1 MSILVAGGGGFIG
14 SHLVKKLV
22 ETGEKVVV
30 FDSQPIP
37 HSLQNLGG
45 QVVGVKGDATQMA
58 DILHAIQDHEVR
70 DIYHLIALL
79 ADVCQ
84 QKPLLAL
91 KVNVETTL
99 NFLEAARLCNLGK
112 VIFASSVAVYHPLER
127 PPVGEDA
134 STNPPSVYGATKVA
148 SEFFGLHYQRNF
160 GIDFRALRFT
170 TIYGR
175 GKSGGSTGIC
185 SLMIEKSALGESIR
199 GDIRDAVT
207 DWLYIKDAINSLILV
222 RTAESPRERI
232 FNIGGGSYRV
242 GEVAEV
248 VKRLIPSAQIELE
261 AKRLFPWPPA
271 YDWKRAER
279 ELGYKPQFN
288 LESGVKDFIEEVR
301 KS

>member
-30 FDSQPIP
+30 FDSQPIS

-45 QVVGVKGDATQMA
+45 QVVGVKGDATQLA

-91 KVNVETTL
+91 KANVETTL

-112 VIFASSVAVYHPLER
+112 VIFASSVAVYHPNER
-127 PPVGEDA
+127 SPVGEDA
-134 STNPPSVYGATKVA
+134 PTNPPSVYGATKVS
-148 SEFFGLHYQRNF
+148 SEFFGLHYHRNF

-185 SLMIEKSALGESIR
+185 SLMIEKSAMGESTR
-199 GDIRDAVT
+199 GDVRDAVT
-207 DWLYIKDAINSLILV
+207 DWLYIKDAINSLFLARKV
-222 RTAESPRERI
+222 GSPQERI

-242 GEVAEV
+242 GEVAEA

-261 AKRLFPWPPA
+261 AKRLFPWPPS